1 MTANWYI
8 IPAALM
14 AALVPLALIATRQ
27 ELRKVRLR
35 LVEELRTTLFKHQPD
50 LPQLELIAARYR
62 ASEESSGPAGSDQ
75 DPAGKPRQ
83 GLVMIWT
90 GAAFFFLVCFIGF
103 LILFVPRVWLLS
115 ESPGQFPRITYSLLW
130 LIRDD
135 PIELARAV
143 TVAGIAFLG
152 GYVFQLRYLVR
163 ATLNQE
169 LGALSFVRA
178 TLQIVQGVIVAL
190 VAYRVLDSTGV
201 GDSDAAF
208 AGALATAFVFGLFPS
223 FGLMKIAKAA
233 RVRAKT
239 IDEKAME
246 AAKTVPLEV
255 IDGIDAETAFRLEES
270 NLYDVQNLAAINPI
284 GLYAESPFSLYEIL
298 DWVLQAQLCVN
309 VGAPAFAALK
319 NHRIRTI
326 FDLERAVLAE
336 GAPEPYL
343 RAVGSVLFQGAD
355 PAFRRALGLPASAT
369 DAPVDGI
376 DIDPQTVRH
385 AVAIMCDDLH
395 IHRLRAL
402 WRTMLHTTGGDA
414 RGNWLF
420 ETGPLPGDSKRSTRT
435 GPEAPRPGGPQ
446 PAEGDEAGT
455 PAEGGSLPGPPA
467 A

>member
-8 IPAALM
+8 IPAVLM

-35 LVEELRTTLFKHQPD
+35 LVEELRDTLFKGQN

-62 ASEESSGPAGSDQ
+62 ASEDH
-75 DPAGKPRQ
+75 DNLTGKPRQ

-90 GAAFFFLVCFIGF
+90 GALFFFIICFLGF
-103 LILFVPRVWLLS
+103 LILLVPRVWLLS
-115 ESPGQFPRITYSLLW
+115 DSPGDFPRITYSLLW
-130 LIRDD
+130 MIDETGQEASNRK
-135 PIELARAV
+135 ELARAV

-190 VAYRVLDSTGV
+190 VAYRVLGSTGV

-239 IDEKAME
+239 IDEDAL
-246 AAKTVPLEV
+246 AVARTVPLEV

-309 VGAPAFAALK
+309 VGATAFAALK

-343 RAVGSVLFQGAD
+343 RAIGNVLFLGAD
-355 PAFRRALGLPASAT
+355 PNFRRALGLPPLAT
-369 DAPVDGI
+369 DEPAEGVDI
-376 DIDPQTVRH
+376 EPATVRH

-402 WRTMLHTTGGDA
+402 WRTMLQTTAGGRSEA
-414 RGNWLF
+414 HWLF
-420 ETGPLPGDSKRSTRT
+420 ETGPLPGD
-435 GPEAPRPGGPQ
+435 ARPAAAPQ
-446 PAEGDEAGT
+446 PMAPPRG
-455 PAEGGSLPGPPA
+455 PAPDPAPERSDSTGGSLPGPPA